1 MRDHGPG
8 GGQRARRHALG
19 GLFVPLAG
27 LLVAGVACSGAL
39 INGSLINGSA
49 PARSA
54 GPVSGEVQ
62 LAASAPA
69 VGLTDAVARIDAMGA
84 SGPSKAEYGIA
95 VLDRRTGQ
103 LTLGEEGAVPFY
115 SASVVKLFTVVDI
128 LHRADVGTVSLTDT
142 QRTQIQRALRV
153 SDNQAMN
160 ALWEAFGGSRTV
172 TELVGLAGLR
182 DTKPPEQPGAWGN
195 TKLSPRDVVAVYQ
208 YALTKL
214 SPANRDLVLSSL
226 ATPGIAGSD
235 GFNQSFGVLR
245 TPGLPGAAGKQG
257 WMRARGTLY
266 LHSTGMVGT
275 DHRYLVA
282 MLSKQSASVG
292 YPAGRQRLDSA
303 MGAVA
308 SALGLFKGA
317 TGGVPGST
325 L

>member
-1 MRDHGPG
+1 
-8 GGQRARRHALG
+8 
-19 GLFVPLAG
+19 LAG

-39 INGSLINGSA
+39 INGSLINGLA
-49 PARSA
+49 PARAS
-54 GPVSGEVQ
+54 GPVNGEVL
-62 LAASAPA
+62 LAASAP
-69 VGLTDAVARIDAMGA
+69 VPGLTDVVARIDAMGA
-84 SGPSKAEYGIA
+84 SGPSEAEYGVA

-103 LTLGEEGAVPFY
+103 LTLGEEGAVQFY

-142 QRTQIQRALRV
+142 HRAQIERALRV

-172 TELVGLAGLR
+172 TDLVELAGLR

-195 TKLSPRDVVAVYQ
+195 TRLSPRDVVTVYQ

-257 WMRARGTLY
+257 WMRTRGNLY

-282 MLSKQSASVG
+282 MLSKQSASVD
-292 YPAGRQRLDSA
+292 YPTGRQRLDSA

-308 SALGLFKGA
+308 SALGLLKGA
-317 TGGVPGST
+317 TGGAPGSS

>member
-8 GGQRARRHALG
+8 GGQRARRHTLR

-27 LLVAGVACSGAL
+27 LLVAAVACSGAL
-39 INGSLINGSA
+39 INSSVINGPA
-49 PARSA
+49 PARASE
-54 GPVSGEVQ
+54 PVSGEVV
-62 LAASAPA
+62 LAASTPA
-69 VGLTDAVARIDAMGA
+69 TGLADVVAQIDAMGA
-84 SGPSKAEYGIA
+84 SGPSNAEYGIA

-103 LTLGEEGAVPFY
+103 LTLGEEGEVPFL

-128 LHRADVGTVSLTDT
+128 LHRADVGTVSLTDA

-160 ALWEAFGGSRTV
+160 ALWEGFGGSGTV

-182 DTKPPEQPGAWGN
+182 DTRPPEQPGEWGN
-195 TKLSPRDVVAVYQ
+195 TKLSARDVVAVYQ

-226 ATPGIAGSD
+226 ATPGTAGAD
-235 GFNQSFGVLR
+235 DFNQSFGVLR

-257 WMRARGTLY
+257 WMRTRGNLY
-266 LHSTGMVGT
+266 LHSTGMVGM

-282 MLSKQSASVG
+282 MLSKQSASVD
-292 YPAGRQRLDSA
+292 YPTGRQRLDAA

-308 SALGLFKGA
+308 SALGLLKGA
-317 TGGVPGST
+317 VGVPGSS

>member
-1 MRDHGPG
+1 MRDHGPA
-8 GGQRARRHALG
+8 GGQRARRHARG
-19 GLFVPLAG
+19 GLLVPLAG
-27 LLVAGVACSGAL
+27 LLVAAVACSGAL
-39 INGSLINGSA
+39 INGALINGSA
-49 PARSA
+49 PARA
-54 GPVSGEVQ
+54 TEPVNGQVL
-62 LAASAPA
+62 LAAASTPA
-69 VGLTDAVARIDAMGA
+69 AGLTDVVAQIDAMGA
-84 SGPSKAEYGIA
+84 TGPSKAEYGIA

-128 LHRADVGTVSLTDT
+128 LHRADIGAVSLTDT

-153 SDNQAMN
+153 SDNEAMN
-160 ALWEAFGGSRTV
+160 ALWEGFGGSRTV
-172 TELVGLAGLR
+172 TELVGLARLR
-182 DTKPPEQPGAWGN
+182 DTRPPEQPGAWGN

-226 ATPGIAGSD
+226 ATPGTAGAD

-257 WMRARGTLY
+257 WMRSQGNLY

-292 YPAGRQRLDSA
+292 YPAGRQRLDAA

-308 SALGLFKGA
+308 SALGLLKGA
-317 TGGVPGST
+317 AGVPANS